1 MTAST
6 STRPNAQKLH
16 DPAGPSSSAA
26 PAAAPP
32 RSQGSGA
39 SSTNGSAFDTLLFT
53 SPLFELHIPFKALV
67 EAVLRNDAD
76 AVHSVLRRHA
86 PDTTSIAGASS
97 HVVASVRKG
106 GGGKKGKQPGSGNIS
121 NGNSSLP
128 LSATGAVATLDPN
141 VRLRGVGVTAAGT
154 TVLHLACT
162 LNKFAAARAL
172 IDHLSVDVNVQD
184 EESGWTPLHRALY
197 HGNIGI
203 AMLLLGRD
211 DIDPSIPDR
220 EGIAP
225 FDLFAKTI
233 PELPIDPVAD
243 ELLTFGSNVNFV
255 LGHSNGD
262 DREHPRRV
270 SFREEDSPNFAYTP
284 HHSFPLIKD
293 FAMAKMHALLL
304 TTQGL
309 YTWGYGSCG
318 RLGVKSG
325 GKVILTPRR
334 ISFWPAERTV
344 TAVAAG
350 RDHSVVALDD
360 GTVYIWGSNE
370 FGQCGLSMDD
380 ADIAQLQRLV
390 HDGAAATHAG
400 GPGAGGGGGGGGKTR
415 GMHSSEGETHLVAP
429 RPLQVGGLKREVVT
443 GVAASKIHTVAYNRT
458 TLITFGLNQ
467 GQLGHSRDSVVVQP
481 RKVACLPSDDGI
493 VTVQCTER
501 FTVVL
506 LESGTVWLLRQYSA
520 RKLGFPVPEPA
531 VLSSLAQAGGWKV
544 TPVTKPPT
552 IRHIACNDSKGVA
565 YGVAISDTGDVYLWN
580 VHATSGAVGQSMLTA
595 PWCVWKA
602 HSRAD
607 EAFDVVVGLDGTL
620 LLVTERG
627 SLHVSSPCPVAA
639 ADETSP
645 APKWSTLMLDRV
657 RRVYCNGQGGFAALK
672 SNLRFE
678 LTPSSSSASS
688 RARRDGGFVADR
700 ALGQSSTLDQVVLR
714 GSSGDISVDA
724 GYALRHAWFQASLD
738 TDWHS
743 NNGVLHLDQFDAQYL
758 AAVANWMRDRQS
770 IELPFADLLQLL
782 VIADYLLLDDLKDDV
797 SKIVTK
803 CLNNKNVREVLHLA
817 ELHHAPDLLKT
828 AADYLLANASYLLR
842 KHADAAT
849 HDWVVDVEALVK
861 DQQEKQAPTTR
872 NHSSALKRLL
882 SFQYYLQV
890 PDAKRTTA
898 KTAAAAN
905 HLVALEPSI
914 ESDQPA
920 TTTVD
925 RRKRNRKESLMGPA
939 PVPAPATV
947 LVSDLAP
954 SAGTD
959 AIAPSASPSPPPHQ
973 GSADVTI
980 IVKPA
985 APFSPAAPAVL
996 KLSLVEIQKQEEAR
1010 KRAAAQQRAASAAP
1024 SVTAIPDALAS
1035 VPPIKKQSQRE
1046 RKRAQK
1052 EVEAV
1057 LDPAASSSATSAP
1070 TNVWGKSAVTRSAT
1084 APRSN
1089 AGGIAPG
1096 PNSAS
1101 TRLTAPS
1108 CGPAARAPTMTR
1120 TAASIMTGPS
1130 TSSFPALTADKP
1142 RVRTTSTSSIP
1153 AIDSGTSSPN
1163 QRSRFLAIQNEQLQA
1178 KNLTS
1183 RLKKKPLAQIQIEE
1197 AAMAHLLA
1205 QYRAASDFASG
1216 EWFEIQTVG
1225 AAPAAP
1231 AASGLVAG
1239 PFEFF

>member
-1 MTAST
+1 MTPTT
-6 STRPNAQKLH
+6 STRTNGHAQH
-16 DPAGPSSSAA
+16 DPAGPSASA
-26 PAAAPP
+26 PTAAPP
-32 RSQGSGA
+32 SSHGSGA
-39 SSTNGSAFDTLLFT
+39 STNGAALDTLFT
-53 SPLFELHIPFKALV
+53 SPLFELHVPFKALV

-86 PDTTSIAGASS
+86 PDTTSMVGASS
-97 HVVASVRKG
+97 LVVASARKG
-106 GGGKKGKQPGSGNIS
+106 GGSGRKGKQAGSGSSINGS
-121 NGNSSLP
+121 NSQP

-141 VRLRGVGVTAAGT
+141 VRLRGIGVTAAGT

-172 IDHLSVDVNVQD
+172 IDHLSVDVNAQD

-197 HGNIGI
+197 HGNVGI

-220 EGIAP
+220 EGLAP
-225 FDLFAKTI
+225 LDLFAKTI
-233 PELPIDPVAD
+233 PELPLDPVAD

-270 SFREEDSPNFAYTP
+270 SFRDDDSPNFAFTP
-284 HHSFPLIKD
+284 KHMFPLIKD
-293 FAMAKMHALLL
+293 FAMAKMHVLLL

-318 RLGVKSG
+318 RFGVKSG

-344 TAVAAG
+344 IAVAAG

-380 ADIAQLQRLV
+380 ADIFQLQRLV

-400 GPGAGGGGGGGGKTR
+400 GPGAGGGGRGGGKTH
-415 GMHSSEGETHLVAP
+415 GMHSRNGETYLVAP
-429 RPLQVGGLKREVVT
+429 RLLQVGGLKREVVT

-501 FTVVL
+501 FTAVL

-565 YGVAISDTGDVYLWN
+565 YGAAISDTGDVYTWN
-580 VHATSGAVGQSMLTA
+580 VHATSGATGQSMLTA
-595 PWCVWKA
+595 PRCVWKA

-627 SLHVSSPCPVAA
+627 SLHVSSPCPVTA
-639 ADETSP
+639 ADEALP
-645 APKWSTLMLDRV
+645 APKWSTLTLDRV

-672 SNLRFE
+672 SNLRLE
-678 LTPSSSSASS
+678 LTPSSSSVSS
-688 RARRDGGFVADR
+688 RARRDSSFSADR
-700 ALGQSSTLDQVVLR
+700 AVGQSSAHDQVVLR
-714 GSSGDISVDA
+714 GSSGDVPVDA
-724 GYALRHAWFQASLD
+724 GDALRHPWFQASLD
-738 TDWHS
+738 TDWHN
-743 NNGVLHLDQFDAQYL
+743 NNGVLYLDQFDERHL

-803 CLNNKNVREVLHLA
+803 CLNNQNVREVLQLA
-817 ELHHAPDLLKT
+817 EMHHAPDLLKA

-842 KHADAAT
+842 KHADAAM

-861 DQQEKQAPTTR
+861 GQQEKQAPTTR
-872 NHSSALKRLL
+872 HHPLALKRLL
-882 SFQYYLQV
+882 SFQYYLPV
-890 PDAKRTTA
+890 PDAKRTTT
-898 KTAAAAN
+898 KIAAAAN
-905 HLVALEPSI
+905 HLAALEPSI
-914 ESDQPA
+914 ESDQPV
-920 TTTVD
+920 TTMVD
-925 RRKRNRKESLMGPA
+925 RKKRNRKESLALAGLA
-939 PVPAPATV
+939 PAPAPAAV

-954 SAGTD
+954 AAGTD
-959 AIAPSASPSPPPHQ
+959 AIAPSASVSASPPPHQ
-973 GSADVTI
+973 DSADLAIV
-980 IVKPA
+980 VKPA
-985 APFSPAAPAVL
+985 VPFSPAAPAVPQTL
-996 KLSLVEIQKQEEAR
+996 AGRDPEARRGEEAR
-1010 KRAAAQQRAASAAP
+1010 R
-1024 SVTAIPDALAS
+1024 
-1035 VPPIKKQSQRE
+1035 
-1046 RKRAQK
+1046 
-1052 EVEAV
+1052 
-1057 LDPAASSSATSAP
+1057 
-1070 TNVWGKSAVTRSAT
+1070 
-1084 APRSN
+1084 
-1089 AGGIAPG
+1089 
-1096 PNSAS
+1096 
-1101 TRLTAPS
+1101 
-1108 CGPAARAPTMTR
+1108 GPATHHVGGTVECR
-1120 TAASIMTGPS
+1120 TA
-1130 TSSFPALTADKP
+1130 
-1142 RVRTTSTSSIP
+1142 
-1153 AIDSGTSSPN
+1153 
-1163 QRSRFLAIQNEQLQA
+1163 
-1178 KNLTS
+1178 
-1183 RLKKKPLAQIQIEE
+1183 
-1197 AAMAHLLA
+1197 
-1205 QYRAASDFASG
+1205 
-1216 EWFEIQTVG
+1216 
-1225 AAPAAP
+1225 
-1231 AASGLVAG
+1231 
-1239 PFEFF
+1239 

>member
-1 MTAST
+1 M
-6 STRPNAQKLH
+6 
-16 DPAGPSSSAA
+16 
-26 PAAAPP
+26 
-32 RSQGSGA
+32 
-39 SSTNGSAFDTLLFT
+39 
-53 SPLFELHIPFKALV
+53 
-67 EAVLRNDAD
+67 
-76 AVHSVLRRHA
+76 
-86 PDTTSIAGASS
+86 AGASS
-97 HVVASVRKG
+97 HVAVSARKGGG
-106 GGGKKGKQPGSGNIS
+106 GGGKKGKQSGFGGNS
-121 NGNSSLP
+121 NGSNSQP

-172 IDHLSVDVNVQD
+172 IDHLSVDVNAQD

-203 AMLLLGRD
+203 AMLLLSRD

-220 EGIAP
+220 EGLAP

-270 SFREEDSPNFAYTP
+270 SFRDEDSPNFAYTP
-284 HHSFPLIKD
+284 KHAYPLIKD

-325 GKVILTPRR
+325 GKVILTPRC

-344 TAVAAG
+344 IAVAAG

-390 HDGAAATHAG
+390 HDGAAVTHAG

-415 GMHSSEGETHLVAP
+415 GMHSSDGETYLVAP
-429 RPLQVGGLKREVVT
+429 RLLQVGGLKREVVT

-501 FTVVL
+501 FTAVL
-506 LESGTVWLLRQYSA
+506 LESGIVWLLRQYSA

-565 YGVAISDTGDVYLWN
+565 YGAAISDTGDVYTWN
-580 VHATSGAVGQSMLTA
+580 VHATSGATGQSMLTA
-595 PWCVWKA
+595 PRCVWKA

-627 SLHVSSPCPVAA
+627 SLHVSSPCPVTA
-639 ADETSP
+639 ADETPP
-645 APKWSTLMLDRV
+645 APKWSTLTLDRV

-672 SNLRFE
+672 SNLRLE
-678 LTPSSSSASS
+678 LTPSSLASLS
-688 RARRDGGFVADR
+688 RAQRDGGFVADR
-700 ALGQSSTLDQVVLR
+700 ALGQSSALDQVVLR
-714 GSSGDISVDA
+714 GSSGDVPVDA
-724 GYALRHAWFQASLD
+724 GFALRHAWFQASLD

-743 NNGVLHLDQFDAQYL
+743 SNGVLHLDQFDERYL

-817 ELHHAPDLLKT
+817 EMHHAPDLLKT

-861 DQQEKQAPTTR
+861 DQQERQAPTTR
-872 NHSSALKRLL
+872 HHPLALKRLL
-882 SFQYYLQV
+882 SFQYYLPV

-898 KTAAAAN
+898 KSAAAAN
-905 HLVALEPSI
+905 HLAALEPSI

-920 TTTVD
+920 PAAVD
-925 RRKRNRKESLMGPA
+925 RKKRNRKESLAGPA
-939 PVPAPATV
+939 PVLVPATMP
-947 LVSDLAP
+947 VSDLAP
-954 SAGTD
+954 AAGTD
-959 AIAPSASPSPPPHQ
+959 AIAPSASPSPPSHQ
-973 GSADVTI
+973 DPADVAI

-985 APFSPAAPAVL
+985 VPFSPAAPAVP
-996 KLSLVEIQKQEEAR
+996 KRSLVEIQKQEEAR
-1010 KRAAAQQRAASAAP
+1010 KRAAAQQRTASAAP
-1024 SVTAIPDALAS
+1024 SSAALPDALAS
-1035 VPPIKKQSQRE
+1035 APPIKKQSQRE

-1057 LDPAASSSATSAP
+1057 SAPAASSSATSTP
-1070 TNVWGKSAVTRSAT
+1070 TNVWGKSAVARPAT

-1089 AGGIAPG
+1089 VAGLAPG
-1096 PNSAS
+1096 PSSTLSRPAALSA
-1101 TRLTAPS
+1101 
-1108 CGPAARAPTMTR
+1108 GPTARAPALTPTR
-1120 TAASIMTGPS
+1120 AVASTMTGPS
-1130 TSSFPALTADKP
+1130 TSAFPALTVDRP
-1142 RVRTTSTSSIP
+1142 RTRTTSTSSIP
-1153 AIDSGTSSPN
+1153 ATDSGTPSPS

-1197 AAMAHLLA
+1197 AAMAHLIA

-1216 EWFEIQTVG
+1216 EWFEIQTV
-1225 AAPAAP
+1225 AAATAVPAVP
-1231 AASGLVAG
+1231 AGVVAG